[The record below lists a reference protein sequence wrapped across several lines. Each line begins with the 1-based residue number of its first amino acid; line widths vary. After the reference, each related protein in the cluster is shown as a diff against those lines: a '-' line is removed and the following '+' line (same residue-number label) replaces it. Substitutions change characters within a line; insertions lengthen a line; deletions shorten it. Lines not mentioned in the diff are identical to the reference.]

1 MRRIRSKLS
10 YANVTAS
17 LALFIALG
25 GTSYAVTQLPANS
38 VGPKQIRK
46 GAVGKSELRRA
57 AVTSRAIRDGGVAF
71 DDIAPAARTALKG
84 AKGDP
89 GSPGVAYRAA
99 INSGGIAVAGNA
111 VAASHDGGSGFYT
124 VAFDR
129 DVSGCIAT
137 ATLAAVANG
146 PAVEQPPAGRITV
159 GSEGPRIAVRTYD
172 AAGAVRDLPFH
183 LHVAC

>member
-57 AVTSRAIRDGGVAF
+57 AVTSKAIRENGVAL
-71 DDIAPAARTALKG
+71 DDIAPGARTALKG

-89 GSPGVAYRAA
+89 GTPGVAYRAA
-99 INSGGIAVAGNA
+99 INSGGIAVTGNA

-124 VAFDR
+124 
-129 DVSGCIAT
+129 
-137 ATLAAVANG
+137 
-146 PAVEQPPAGRITV
+146 
-159 GSEGPRIAVRTYD
+159 
-172 AAGAVRDLPFH
+172 
-183 LHVAC
+183 